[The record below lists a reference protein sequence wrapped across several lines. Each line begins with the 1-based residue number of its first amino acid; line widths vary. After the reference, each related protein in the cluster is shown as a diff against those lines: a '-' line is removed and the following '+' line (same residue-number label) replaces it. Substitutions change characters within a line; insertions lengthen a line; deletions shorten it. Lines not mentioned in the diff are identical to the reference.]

1 MNAARMNRFLPD
13 YALPP
18 GELIAEYLE
27 HLGMTRAE
35 FFDRTGL
42 PEKTVDDLL
51 EGKKEIAPES
61 ASILEEMLGR
71 PAHFWIAL
79 DRQYQ
84 NDTARIAGRKSRKPV
99 AP

>member
-51 EGKKEIAPES
+51 EGKKEIAPSEYS
-61 ASILEEMLGR
+61 EEMLGR

-84 NDTARIAGRKSRKPV
+84 NDTAHCRAEEQETRR
-99 AP
+99 A